1 MLSQDPPH
9 FTFLFLPL
17 HTHTSVLF
25 HSLSHRNPASSCLQ
39 PSTWA
44 FLSFLALSSP
54 ATVLVGNGAEE
65 KARALRSSWGG
76 EEQSPHGVQ
85 SNSSTYFF
93 KKQPDLWDGLPFP
106 PPGDLPDTGIK
117 PESPASP
124 ALQADSLPL
133 SHRGSPQTAYTHP
146 VVE

>member
-1 MLSQDPPH
+1 MG
-9 FTFLFLPL
+9 
-17 HTHTSVLF
+17 
-25 HSLSHRNPASSCLQ
+25 AS
-39 PSTWA
+39 
-44 FLSFLALSSP
+44 ALSNVRRFFDPMDYIAHQAPLSM
-54 ATVLVGNGAEE
+54 GF
-65 KARALRSSWGG
+65 LRQ
-76 EEQSPHGVQ
+76 E
-85 SNSSTYFF
+85 Y
-93 KKQPDLWDGLPFP
+93 WDGLPFP